1 MYSSDSSLQ
10 NLAWLDSEGNVH
22 TVNDQN
28 GRLVLG
34 AGRPQMLGAHAPS
47 LQNLAWLGPD
57 GKVHTVQENGQ
68 NAGLLGAGRPPMIG
82 SHAPSLENL
91 AWLGEDGKVHT
102 VNDNGKNTGLLGA
115 GRPPMLGAHAPRLEN
130 LAWLGEDGKVHT
142 VQEHGQNAGL
152 LGAGRPPMLGAHH
165 QLMNLEATE
174 VPSNNLDIDLG
185 TTEYV
190 LIGMWFAFTIGVFSL
205 LYKITKEADKE
216 VEENKKKIR
225 TQGAVQNSYEAVGLV

>member
-1 MYSSDSSLQ
+1 MYSSDLQNLAWLDAQGNVHTVQEHGQNAGLLGSGRPPIIGAHAPSLE

-22 TVNDQN
+22 TVNDH
-28 GRLVLG
+28 GRNTGLLG
-34 AGRPQMLGAHAPS
+34 SGKPPMLGAHAPS
-47 LQNLAWLGPD
+47 LQ
-57 GKVHTVQENGQ
+57 
-68 NAGLLGAGRPPMIG
+68 
-82 SHAPSLENL
+82 
-91 AWLGEDGKVHT
+91 
-102 VNDNGKNTGLLGA
+102 
-115 GRPPMLGAHAPRLEN
+115 N

-152 LGAGRPPMLGAHH
+152 LGAGRPQMLGAHH
-165 QLMNLEATE
+165 QLMNLESSE

-216 VEENKKKIR
+216 VEDNKKKIR